1 MAIKKN
7 RVITRRAL
15 NIFSSKVD
23 FELMKSDFQ
32 AMADSRGFGFK
43 IILDILT
50 DNYAAPSDSMD
61 FEDWVNA
68 TGHKRATFKFIFD
81 DSNEDLG
88 WSTEVIKRSTDGRL
102 LGSSC
107 FVYQGGEYRSL
118 ATSDFTRM
126 GSSSETFISQGSL
139 SSIVNTTGSYLFYGF
154 VINDFATALTSLF
167 CGATSDQVNF
177 QFSDDRLVNFF
188 GELVDEDENKKHC
201 WFRVGISG
209 IGESSLSSSTSSR
222 VYFATKDK
230 MPYSTPDSYPKVL
243 SARESYALFKLSPLN
258 DWNGGFIS
266 HTYIKQQGRSNF
278 FGRLEMI
285 TPDGKKS
292 FLGVPH
298 FCFDFEEEDI

>member
-61 FEDWVNA
+61 FEDWINA

-102 LGSSC
+102 FGSSC
-107 FVYQGGEYRSL
+107 FVYQGGGYQSL
-118 ATSDFTRM
+118 ATSNFGSTL
-126 GSSSETFISQGSL
+126 SSSGTFIPQMSL
-139 SSIVNTTGSYLFYGF
+139 SPIASTTSSYLFYGF

-167 CGATSDQVNF
+167 CGAASDQVNF
-177 QFSDDRLVNFF
+177 QFSDTISLREAHYKARWE
-188 GELVDEDENKKHC
+188 ELYVTLQLRRQYSNQCECHLQAQ
-201 WFRVGISG
+201 ISQS
-209 IGESSLSSSTSSR
+209 IES
-222 VYFATKDK
+222 V
-230 MPYSTPDSYPKVL
+230 
-243 SARESYALFKLSPLN
+243 
-258 DWNGGFIS
+258 
-266 HTYIKQQGRSNF
+266 H
-278 FGRLEMI
+278 
-285 TPDGKKS
+285 
-292 FLGVPH
+292 
-298 FCFDFEEEDI
+298 